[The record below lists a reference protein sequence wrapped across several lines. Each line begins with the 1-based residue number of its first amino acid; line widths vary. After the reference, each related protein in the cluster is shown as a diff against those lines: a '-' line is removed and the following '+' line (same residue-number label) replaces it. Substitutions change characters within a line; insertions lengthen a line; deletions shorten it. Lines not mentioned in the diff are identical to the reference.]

1 MHILLFHDSALLI
14 LVVNKIF
21 TSFSQVFFSCTFVLV
36 QCGKFEKKLPKTLS
50 LMFGVKVSFF
60 VKLNK
65 KMNYQFS
72 LKSNIILSFIGLFQH
87 KLKKGKLDV
96 ISA

>member
-1 MHILLFHDSALLI
+1 MHILPFHDSALLS

-21 TSFSQVFFSCTFVLV
+21 TSFSQVFFPVLIVLV
-36 QCGKFEKKLPKTLS
+36 QCGKLEKKLPKTLS

-65 KMNYQFS
+65 RMNYQFS
-72 LKSNIILSFIGLFQH
+72 LKSKIILS
-87 KLKKGKLDV
+87 
-96 ISA
+96 